1 MHAISFCFTFA
12 TDQIED
18 MLPRLLFIMMLF
30 AMGGKVAAQELHY
43 DHFTVRDGLL
53 QMQVTTLFQDSKGHL
68 WIGTKLGASRFDGKH
83 FKNYTIEDGL
93 PEPRIHNISE
103 DSSGRILLLT
113 RSGLMIVDGDS
124 AFSFPTSIFR
134 EGRGLYDPVVKQK
147 DSIFIY
153 RATPENQLE
162 GYYFDGNQYILKEKY
177 FTPVPWVAFITDI
190 KIYFDY
196 PTQTL
201 YAGSAKIGLHA
212 IRNGNSLKIMDMQE
226 CLQWLIKGHDQ
237 QKYICF
243 DAHFGVIEG
252 DTVNVVHKDVIP
264 VRHNYSEKF
273 AADQD
278 HRIIFGENDSQK
290 LVILD
295 QEKVFKE
302 SFDFGII
309 TSILLDREGNLWL
322 GTEKGLYRN
331 TSRAVLNYIP
341 KEGGI
346 IDYVWAVSEDKN
358 GAMLFASFDKG
369 LQKFDQGEFSSLTEY
384 QLLNQKNQVMNFYMG
399 SMRASSGDVYL
410 PLTHKTMVRYDGNE
424 FHETIQSIDH
434 NVAFFVYEDPDDL
447 SIWAGTNEGLYQL
460 KGGQQNHWNVQP
472 GNGRSRSITAVVKD
486 SFNRIW
492 MGGFNGI
499 SVLDKN
505 KVKHLPNDELDFPHG
520 GITLLRDS
528 INNIWIGNP
537 RGLFLY
543 DYHTFRAIEHPSL
556 KNLVLAL
563 AMVGDS
569 ALLIAAV
576 NELLLFD
583 LKAFYRSGAINVMK
597 IGPDKGYHAIE
608 PGQNGFYKDTK
619 GYYWLTNSDRVI
631 RIDPAQ
637 LHANTIPPEV
647 YIRSVSLMDEKMNWN
662 PLEHDKMHKPVFYY
676 AKDEKNI
683 RFDITA
689 VSLRDPDGV
698 TYSHFLEGYDK
709 GWSSPNHESDAVY
722 TNLEPGDYSLFYK
735 AANTDGL
742 WSKEQVYRF
751 TIKPAYYQTFW
762 FRFSGIFFAAL
773 ILFFSGAVMTNKRR
787 KKQLALKEND
797 KKIAEFQLLSIKNQI
812 DPHFTYNAVN
822 SIAAAVLKEEK
833 NVAYT
838 YFVKL
843 SQLMRSILQNND
855 KLTRSLESEISFV
868 RDYLDIQ
875 HFRFREHF
883 NYSIEMDSNIDIQM
897 EVPRMCIQTFA
908 ENALKHGLMHKTSPG
923 FLQITIAK
931 EQECL
936 KICIE
941 DDGIGRA
948 RAFELKT
955 AGTGM
960 GLNILQRYTD
970 HFNEQN
976 QQKISWH
983 ITDLMD
989 DKGNASGTR
998 VDMTIPYGF
1007 SYKHQLKQT

>member
-1 MHAISFCFTFA
+1 MMHAISFCFTFA

-93 PEPRIHNISE
+93 PESRIHNISE
-103 DSSGRILLLT
+103 DSAGRILLLT

-134 EGRGLYDPVVKQK
+134 EGRGLYDPVVKHK

-153 RATPENQLE
+153 KATPENQLE
-162 GYYFDGNQYILKEKY
+162 GYYFDGKQYILKEKY
-177 FTPVPWVAFITDI
+177 FTPVPWETFITDI

-201 YAGSAKIGLHA
+201 YAGSAKIGLHS
-212 IRNGNSLKIMDMQE
+212 IRNGNTLKIMDMQE

-252 DTVNVVHKDVIP
+252 DAVNVVHKDVIP
-264 VRHNYSEKF
+264 VRHNSSEKF

-278 HRIIFGENDSQK
+278 HRIIFRENDSQK

-331 TSRAVLNYIP
+331 TSRAILNYIP
-341 KEGGI
+341 KEGGVN
-346 IDYVWAVSEDKN
+346 DYVWAVSEDKN
-358 GAMLFASFDKG
+358 GSMLFASFDKG
-369 LQKFDQGEFSSLTEY
+369 LQKYSDGQFTTLHAYKSLEKK
-384 QLLNQKNQVMNFYMG
+384 LQVPLNFYMG
-399 SMRASSGDVYL
+399 SLRTSKGDVYM
-410 PLTHKTMVRYDGNE
+410 PVTDLTALRYDGSGFYSDISFE
-424 FHETIQSIDH
+424 LP
-434 NVAFFVYEDPDDL
+434 NVAFYVYEDPDDASIFFGTHNGLFNL
-447 SIWAGTNEGLYQL
+447 S
-460 KGGQQNHWNVQP
+460 KGVTQHWNVKP

-486 SFNRIW
+486 SANRIW

-499 SVLDKN
+499 SILDKN
-505 KVKHLPNDELDFPHG
+505 EVKHLPNDELDFSHG

-569 ALLIAAV
+569 ALLIGAV
-576 NELLLFD
+576 NELLLLD
-583 LKAFYRSGAINVMK
+583 LKAFYRSGTINVMK

-608 PGQNGFYKDTK
+608 PGQNGFYRDTK
-619 GYYWLTNSDRVI
+619 GYYWFTNSDRVI

-637 LHANTIPPEV
+637 LATNPVPPTT
-647 YIRSVSLMDEKMNWN
+647 YIRSVSLMDERMNWN
-662 PLEHDKMHKPVFYY
+662 QLSGDQLKNPVFAY
-676 AKDEKNI
+676 AKDEKNL
-683 RFDITA
+683 RFEFTA
-689 VSLRDPDGV
+689 VSLRHPQGV
-698 TYSHFLEGYDK
+698 SYSHFLEGYDN
-709 GWSSPNHESDAVY
+709 GWSVPDNEHLVIY
-722 TNLEPGDYSLFYK
+722 TNLQPGHYK
-735 AANTDGL
+735 LRFKASNTDGV
-742 WSKEQVYRF
+742 WSEEAVFQF
-751 TIKPAYYQTFW
+751 EIKPAFYQTLW
-762 FRFSGIFFAAL
+762 FKILGILLLAAMIFSGGIVF
-773 ILFFSGAVMTNKRR
+773 TNQR
-787 KKQLALKEND
+787 KKKIQLHQETERKL
-797 KKIAEFQLLSIKNQI
+797 AEFQLLSIKNQL
-812 DPHFTYNAVN
+812 DPHFTYNAIN
-822 SIAAAVLKEEK
+822 SIASAVIKEDREL
-833 NVAYT
+833 AYRF
-838 YFVKL
+838 FVKL
-843 SQLMRSILQNND
+843 SRLMRSILESSNQ
-855 KLTRSLESEISFV
+855 LTRSLHDEVSFIKDFLSV
-868 RDYLDIQ
+868 QKFRHKERFEYQIEVSSDI
-875 HFRFREHF
+875 
-883 NYSIEMDSNIDIQM
+883 NMDTI
-897 EVPRMCIQTFA
+897 VPKMCLQTFV
-908 ENALKHGLMHKTSPG
+908 ENALKHGILTREAKG
-923 FLQITIAK
+923 FLRVVISKNDEAMY
-931 EQECL
+931 L
-936 KICIE
+936 RIE
-941 DDGIGRA
+941 DDGIGRQA
-948 RAFELKT
+948 AKAKNSHSTGKGMEILKGYFDFFNHYNT
-955 AGTGM
+955 KKMYWEMIDKLDEAGNPAGTVVVIY
-960 GLNILQRYTD
+960 LPKDYS
-970 HFNEQN
+970 F
-976 QQKISWH
+976 K
-983 ITDLMD
+983 
-989 DKGNASGTR
+989 
-998 VDMTIPYGF
+998 V
-1007 SYKHQLKQT
+1007 